1 MEQLTATVLDQNGAV
16 MAGAAVTWVSSSSS
30 VASVS
35 TTGLVTAVADG
46 TATVTA
52 TTGSASGTASVTVNA
67 ASGGLTFQSVSAGI
81 FHSCGVTTAGEAYC
95 WGIHG
100 VGQLGDGID
109 TRSYVNVPVA
119 VVGGLTFQSVNAGY
133 HSCGVT
139 TAGEAY
145 CWGDNDYGQL
155 GDGTGTDSNVPVA
168 VVGGLTFQS
177 VTAGQDHSCGVTTAG
192 EAYCWGDNYY
202 GQLGDGTFTDSNVPV
217 RVGGS

>member
-35 TTGLVTAVADG
+35 STGLVTAVADG

-67 ASGGLTFQSVSAGI
+67 ASGGLTFQSV
-81 FHSCGVTTAGEAYC
+81 
-95 WGIHG
+95 
-100 VGQLGDGID
+100 
-109 TRSYVNVPVA
+109 
-119 VVGGLTFQSVNAGY
+119 NAGY

-145 CWGDNDYGQL
+145 CWGDNRYGVL
-155 GDGTGTDSNVPVA
+155 GDGTD
-168 VVGGLTFQS
+168 
-177 VTAGQDHSCGVTTAG
+177 
-192 EAYCWGDNYY
+192 
-202 GQLGDGTFTDSNVPV
+202 TDSNVPV